1 MESSDRIK
9 SECMKII
16 LSRYDNTEYAGRNV
30 EDILIPD
37 DAADVMCNIFVSE
50 LNRKTPHIVFAE
62 IISRPQG
69 NIMKTHAMTIDT
81 LKYYLKDPNAVFTN
95 WVINDDSS
103 EFSQLYYTKLSG
115 EAIRLKRTDNPR
127 GDMFEDILG
136 STYLHMDN
144 LNVGKGG
151 THGNR
156 RFFQLSLST
165 GNYLIDSASILP
177 LYHVSKSTIFV
188 LRPRLVNMKGT
199 KIIDT
204 TRSAGIGSHTSTISG
219 THGQAPSKMIYELIK
234 YDPMKMHNIFNRPGD
249 ETLFIN
255 DNGGRDEDDLNEI
268 YRCFKTYK
276 CGYET
281 NEYGHDPNSYMEDI
295 VDLENKAQALET
307 THADILFT
315 MTQEELNNIHSQ
327 KGEIIK
333 EIKESRFNLEEFYQG
348 KQEDIE
354 EDSVNRVDDYSY
366 IFSKYNETKEIP
378 LDRWYGVI
386 DKETGMAPP
395 GGVDP
400 AIIYSDHI
408 PNHEP
413 LFERNNHKQ
422 YVKMIIEDE
431 NGDLKT
437 ICGKILRIFSNL
449 TAFSRLDDDTPEDIF
464 YPQKGQWIYHINF
477 LNGKSIIVAE
487 SRREIVIDEQGKET
501 EILKQQIITDEP
513 KPYKVTNKD
522 DFTIQLITQLQAMQ
536 TCGSDIQQEFP
547 QNLKPEDL
555 SVLNDE
561 IDNTTFDLL
570 LPVGNALETPMGPDA
585 LRIDNESPDG
595 VDNSFTEDDNENHI
609 EIMRGTYLPYPTMD
623 PDRPVRVDG
632 GIMTRAEAINSSA
645 ENSPARVAQAE
656 NDYFRQMTHPRE
668 FPMFPPFLSAPG
680 TGLSDSGILLASLR
694 DDDDDMEEGE
704 VDETDERTSR
714 RHLSAINNLPGDR
727 NLDDMAEAIRMNSQ
741 ERDSPSS
748 ESSSISLFDRED
760 DPRPPPNIRREAAS
774 RLAAARLA
782 ELGNTQDAINSLSG
796 TRRGRGDFQEE
807 NGRNVT
813 PRVGSPLPITPN
825 RMDDLSPL
833 STPPTTPSR
842 TNSPQVVPET
852 PESQMGNP
860 EYYRRQNEPDE
871 ESKEDIN

>member
-1 MESSDRIK
+1 MESSNQTNTDK
-9 SECMKII
+9 DFMKRI

-30 EDILIPD
+30 EDIDIPD
-37 DAADVMCNIFVSE
+37 DAEDVMCNIYVSE

-62 IISRPQG
+62 IISRPEG
-69 NIMKTHAMTIDT
+69 NKMRTHVMSLDT
-81 LKYYLKDPNAVFTN
+81 LKYYLKDHNSVFTN

-115 EAIRLKRTDNPR
+115 EAIRLERTDNPR
-127 GDMFEDILG
+127 GAMFEDILG

-199 KIIDT
+199 KILDT
-204 TRSAGIGSHTSTISG
+204 TRSGGIGSHTSTISG
-219 THGQAPSKMIYELIK
+219 THGQAPPKMIHELIE
-234 YDPMKMHNIFNRPGD
+234 YHEGNSARIFNRAGD
-249 ETLFIN
+249 ESLFYK
-255 DNGGRDEDDLNEI
+255 DTERDEDDLKTIE
-268 YRCFKTYK
+268 YCFKTYK
-276 CGYET
+276 WGYEKDE
-281 NEYGHDPNSYMEDI
+281 NGYDQQSYMEDL
-295 VDLENKAQALET
+295 VDLKNKAQALENT
-307 THADILFT
+307 PTDILLN
-315 MTQEELNNIHSQ
+315 MSEMELNNMSDERN
-327 KGEIIK
+327 KIIK
-333 EIKESRFNLEEFYQG
+333 KIDESRFNLEEFYQG
-348 KQEDIE
+348 KKEDIDEIE
-354 EDSVNRVDDYSY
+354 EDGVNRVDDYSY
-366 IFSKYNETKEIP
+366 IFSKYNETKEII

-386 DKETGMAPP
+386 DKETGKAPP

-431 NGDLKT
+431 NGNLKT

-449 TAFSRLDDDTPEDIF
+449 TAYSTLDDETPEDIF

-501 EILKQQIITDEP
+501 EILKQQITLDEP
-513 KPYKVTNKD
+513 KPYKVTNKN

-547 QNLKPEDL
+547 QNLKPQDL

-570 LPVGNALETPMGPDA
+570 LPVGNALETPMGDDA

-595 VDNSFTEDDNENHI
+595 VDNSFSSDDGLGSSSYIREN
-609 EIMRGTYLPYPTMD
+609 YLPHP
-623 PDRPVRVDG
+623 PINQDRNVRVG
-632 GIMTRAEAINSSA
+632 GEIMTRAEAINRSPG
-645 ENSPARVAQAE
+645 NSPARLAQRR
-656 NDYFRQMTHPRE
+656 NDYFRQRIDSPPE
-668 FPMFPPFLSAPG
+668 FPMFPGPLSAPG
-680 TGLSDSGILLASLR
+680 LSNSGRLLALLR
-694 DDDDDMEEGE
+694 DDMEQGE
-704 VDETDERTSR
+704 INETDEF
-714 RHLSAINNLPGDR
+714 H
-727 NLDDMAEAIRMNSQ
+727 MNSP
-741 ERDSPSS
+741 RSI
-748 ESSSISLFDRED
+748 SSSSGSSSRSLFDNE
-760 DPRPPPNIRREAAS
+760 PRPDPTTRREAATR
-774 RLAAARLA
+774 RLE
-782 ELGNTQDAINSLSG
+782 ELGNTEAAIYSLSG
-796 TRRGRGDFQEE
+796 TRRQGVFPDEQ
-807 NGRNVT
+807 GRNVT
-813 PRVGSPLPITPN
+813 PRVDRSPLPISPN
-825 RMDDLSPL
+825 TMDNLSPL
-833 STPPTTPSR
+833 STPPSTPS
-842 TNSPQVVPET
+842 NSPLVVPET

-860 EYYRRQNEPDE
+860 EYYRRQTERDT
-871 ESKEDIN
+871 ESKEDI